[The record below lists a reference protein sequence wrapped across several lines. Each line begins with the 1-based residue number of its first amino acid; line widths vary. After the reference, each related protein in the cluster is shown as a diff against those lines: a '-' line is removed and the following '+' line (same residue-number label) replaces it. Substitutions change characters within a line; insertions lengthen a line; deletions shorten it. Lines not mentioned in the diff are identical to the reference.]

1 MTPHPP
7 PKNNKTK
14 KKGKKKKVGYY
25 ISLTKYE
32 HCPVYLVFATPVFI
46 VCILFNRVLV
56 ALTRTFINFLN
67 YLFVILQECP
77 VGTYKNVT
85 GSDKSLCHQ
94 CPPQELPHR
103 AVYISVRGISSFS
116 QYLCYI
122 LKSLWMVVHYRKHG
136 GSHGYLFNT

>member
-1 MTPHPP
+1 MQLKYITV
-7 PKNNKTK
+7 
-14 KKGKKKKVGYY
+14 KV
-25 ISLTKYE
+25 L
-32 HCPVYLVFATPVFI
+32 FFI

-85 GSDKSLCHQ
+85 GSDKSLCNQ

-103 AVYISVRGISSFS
+103 AIYISVRGISSFS
-116 QYLCYI
+116 QYLCYM
-122 LKSLWMVVHYRKHG
+122 LKSLWMVVHYRKNG